1 MFDTF
6 TDRARKIIAYSQREA
21 ERLGHDYIGS
31 EHLLLGMVEEGTGVA
46 VTALGNLGVG
56 PEEVRHGVEKL
67 LGAGSG
73 NSSRLRSPLPFTPQA
88 RHVLEVASKEARVLG
103 HPYIGSEHVLL
114 GLISDQACI
123 AAKALS
129 GLQLRLEDIRI
140 EILGL
145 LGVASIPHSSRHAI
159 GSADNRYIFII
170 RSGTSELT
178 PGEYKLRFEKLKIW
192 SSLMRQQGRNPQAG
206 ALGDEMYLA
215 TPDTGK
221 TPSPQT
227 EPRASWF
234 MFIDAAD
241 FSEAEKI
248 ANEHPDLQFGYS
260 IEVRR
265 WMTLLPSAKS
275 Q

>member
-1 MFDTF
+1 
-6 TDRARKIIAYSQREA
+6 
-21 ERLGHDYIGS
+21 
-31 EHLLLGMVEEGTGVA
+31 
-46 VTALGNLGVG
+46 
-56 PEEVRHGVEKL
+56 
-67 LGAGSG
+67 
-73 NSSRLRSPLPFTPQA
+73 
-88 RHVLEVASKEARVLG
+88 
-103 HPYIGSEHVLL
+103 
-114 GLISDQACI
+114 
-123 AAKALS
+123 
-129 GLQLRLEDIRI
+129 
-140 EILGL
+140 
-145 LGVASIPHSSRHAI
+145 
-159 GSADNRYIFII
+159 
-170 RSGTSELT
+170 
-178 PGEYKLRFEKLKIW
+178 
-192 SSLMRQQGRNPQAG
+192 MRQQGRNPQAG